1 MMAKLIRKFCRILY
15 RRSIKQARK
24 AETIYAFMPT
34 RRTEAERAAG
44 EAC

>member
-1 MMAKLIRKFCRILY
+1 MTRLYRKLCRILY
-15 RRSIKQARK
+15 RRSLKQARK